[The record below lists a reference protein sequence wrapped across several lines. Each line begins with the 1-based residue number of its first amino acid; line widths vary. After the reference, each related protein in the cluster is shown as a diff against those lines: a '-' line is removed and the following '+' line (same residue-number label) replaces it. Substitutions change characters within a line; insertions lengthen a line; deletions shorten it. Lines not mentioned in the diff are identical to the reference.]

1 MRQGIALSLHKK
13 PENFKMSKSTT
24 KRIILLFF
32 CLIPIFSKGQINLD
46 SLVKTHKKVAV
57 LPVRVKYIFGKITND
72 SIRMKLEEKE
82 HRDGFIC
89 QEKIYNAL
97 KKDEAHLKVEVQN
110 YKETNSLLENSQIT
124 IKDLEELPYDVICKS
139 LKVDGVI
146 NNELKFNTGLSD
158 FASLA
163 KTMELAGFF
172 SMSGFGYLGAK
183 GKSIKT
189 GAKSKDLIFTMIIAD
204 GNTGEEIKEYMVA
217 LNSWVLE
224 STESLIERALME
236 NFKKSPYYKK

>member
-1 MRQGIALSLHKK
+1 MK
-13 PENFKMSKSTT
+13 PLLTFLFFLFISKSYA
-24 KRIILLFF
+24 
-32 CLIPIFSKGQINLD
+32 QEYDLD

-82 HRDGFIC
+82 YRDGFMC
-89 QEKIYNAL
+89 QENIYNAL
-97 KKDEAHLKVEVQN
+97 KKDEVHLKVEVQSC
-110 YKETNSLLENSQIT
+110 KETNSLLENSQIT
-124 IKDLEELPYDVICKS
+124 IKDLEKLPYDVICKS

-146 NNELKFNTGLSD
+146 TGISD

-172 SMSGFGYLGAK
+172 SMSGFGSYLGAK
-183 GKSIKT
+183 GKRIKT